1 MSFTGSTKPLA
12 LITGAANG
20 IGLAT
25 ARNLAAKNYDLVL
38 FDRDQPNLE
47 LAQAELE
54 KLGAKVQIHNLDLS
68 KSHALEGQLETI
80 INQLE
85 IDALVNNAGV
95 GFARTTEQT
104 TLDEWELTFA
114 VNITASFLLCKIIVP
129 QMIKRGGGVIVNV
142 ILAIVIFIGIAWF
155 WGDDFLPAKN
165 LSYGIHP
172 TEISKKMG
180 LQDGDIIVA
189 LDQKEL
195 KDFFELESKIVL
207 EDPKTIQVKRGDS
220 VLSLSIPTTIAAELA
235 NANNS
240 TGFVVPMFPVIV
252 DSIGKAAVVVEGS
265 FQKNDTLLSIN
276 GESVKYQH
284 EFIEVKKKYSDSLV
298 TVIAKRGMD
307 TVTIRTLI
315 NNKAQLGLFVK
326 LPMQLFKT
334 VHQEYSFA
342 EAIPTGIQRCFTT
355 LDNYVTGIKQ
365 IFTGKVNPN
374 DSLGSLIS
382 IGNTF
387 PSQWDWE
394 RFWTLTA
401 VFSIVLGFMNVL
413 PIPALDGGHALFI
426 LFEMITGRKPSD
438 KFMEYAQIAGMVL
451 MLGLMLYA
459 LGLDF
464 WRLFK

>member
-1 MSFTGSTKPLA
+1 MYLA
-12 LITGAANG
+12 AIDLTV
-20 IGLAT
+20 LAT
-25 ARNLAAKNYDLVL
+25 KT
-38 FDRDQPNLE
+38 
-47 LAQAELE
+47 AQF
-54 KLGAKVQIHNLDLS
+54 ILS
-68 KSHALEGQLETI
+68 FS
-80 INQLE
+80 
-85 IDALVNNAGV
+85 
-95 GFARTTEQT
+95 
-104 TLDEWELTFA
+104 
-114 VNITASFLLCKIIVP
+114 IIVILHELGHFIP
-129 QMIKRGGGVIVNV
+129 ARLFGARVEKFYLFFNPGFSLWKKKIGDTEYGLGWIPFGGYVKISGMIDESMDKEQLNKAPESYELRSKPAYQRLIVMLGGVIVNV

-155 WGDDFLPAKN
+155 WGDNFLPAKN

-180 LQDGDIIVA
+180 LKDGDIIVA

-207 EDPKTIQVKRGDS
+207 EDAKTIQVKRGDS
-220 VLSLSIPTTIAAELA
+220 ALSLAIPTTIAAELS
-235 NANNS
+235 NANN
-240 TGFVVPMFPVIV
+240 TTAFVLPLFPVIV
-252 DSIGKAAVVVEGS
+252 DSIGKSAVVVEGS

-276 GESVKYQH
+276 GQSVKYQH

-298 TVIAKRGMD
+298 TVLAKRGMD
-307 TVTIRTLI
+307 TVKIRTLI

-334 VHQEYSFA
+334 VHQDYSFA

-438 KFMEYAQIAGMVL
+438 KFMEYAQIAGMIL
-451 MLGLMLYA
+451 MFGLMLYA

>member
-1 MSFTGSTKPLA
+1 MYLA
-12 LITGAANG
+12 AIDLTV
-20 IGLAT
+20 LAT
-25 ARNLAAKNYDLVL
+25 KT
-38 FDRDQPNLE
+38 
-47 LAQAELE
+47 AQF
-54 KLGAKVQIHNLDLS
+54 ILS
-68 KSHALEGQLETI
+68 FS
-80 INQLE
+80 
-85 IDALVNNAGV
+85 
-95 GFARTTEQT
+95 
-104 TLDEWELTFA
+104 
-114 VNITASFLLCKIIVP
+114 IIVVLHELGHFIP
-129 QMIKRGGGVIVNV
+129 ARLFGARVEKFYLFFNPGFSLWKKKIGDTEYGLGWIPFGGYVKISGMIDESMDKEQLNKAPEAYELRSKPAYQRLIVMLGGVIVNV

-155 WGDDFLPAKN
+155 LGDNFLPAKN
-165 LSYGIHP
+165 VSYGIHVS
-172 TEISKKMG
+172 ELSKKMG
-180 LQDGDIIVA
+180 MQDGDIIVG

-207 EDPKTIQVKRGDS
+207 ENAKTIQVKRGDS
-220 VLSLSIPTTIAAELA
+220 MLDLTIPATLAADLSNTNNTTAFVLPL
-235 NANNS
+235 
-240 TGFVVPMFPVIV
+240 FPVIV
-252 DSIGKAAVVVEGS
+252 DSIGKSAVVVEGS
-265 FQKNDTLLSIN
+265 FQKNDTLISIN
-276 GESVKYQH
+276 GQSVKFQH

-298 TVIAKRGMD
+298 TIIAKRGMD
-307 TVTIRTLI
+307 TVKIRTLI

-326 LPMQLFKT
+326 LPMQLFNT
-334 VHQEYSFA
+334 VHQDYSFA
-342 EAIPTGIQRCFTT
+342 EAIPTGVKRCFTT

-438 KFMEYAQIAGMVL
+438 KFMEYAQIAGMIL
-451 MLGLMLYA
+451 MFGLMLYA

>member
-1 MSFTGSTKPLA
+1 MYLA
-12 LITGAANG
+12 AIDLTV
-20 IGLAT
+20 LAT
-25 ARNLAAKNYDLVL
+25 KT
-38 FDRDQPNLE
+38 
-47 LAQAELE
+47 AQF
-54 KLGAKVQIHNLDLS
+54 ILS
-68 KSHALEGQLETI
+68 FS
-80 INQLE
+80 
-85 IDALVNNAGV
+85 
-95 GFARTTEQT
+95 
-104 TLDEWELTFA
+104 
-114 VNITASFLLCKIIVP
+114 IIVVLHELGHFIP
-129 QMIKRGGGVIVNV
+129 ARLFGARVEKFYLFFNPGFSLWKKKIGDTEYGLGWIPFGGYVKISGMIDESMDKEQMNKAPESYELRSKPAYQRLIVMLGGVIVNV

-307 TVTIRTLI
+307 TVKIRTLI

-413 PIPALDGGHALFI
+413 PIPALDGGHDLFI

-438 KFMEYAQIAGMVL
+438 KFMEYAQIAGMIL
-451 MLGLMLYA
+451 MFGLMLYA

>member
-1 MSFTGSTKPLA
+1 MYLA
-12 LITGAANG
+12 AIDLTV
-20 IGLAT
+20 LAT
-25 ARNLAAKNYDLVL
+25 KT
-38 FDRDQPNLE
+38 
-47 LAQAELE
+47 AQF
-54 KLGAKVQIHNLDLS
+54 ILS
-68 KSHALEGQLETI
+68 FS
-80 INQLE
+80 
-85 IDALVNNAGV
+85 
-95 GFARTTEQT
+95 
-104 TLDEWELTFA
+104 
-114 VNITASFLLCKIIVP
+114 IIVVLHELGHFIP
-129 QMIKRGGGVIVNV
+129 ARLFGARVEKFYLFFNPGFSLWKKKIGDTEYGLGWIPFGGYVKISGMIDESMDKEQMNKAPESYELRSKPAYQRLIVMLGGVIVNV

-180 LQDGDIIVA
+180 LQDGDIIVS

-195 KDFFELESKIVL
+195 KDFFELESKLVL
-207 EDPKTIQVKRGDS
+207 EDPKTIQIKRGDS
-220 VLSLSIPTTIAAELA
+220 VLSLPIPTTIAAELS
-235 NANNS
+235 NANN
-240 TGFVVPMFPVIV
+240 TTAFVVPLFPVIV
-252 DSIGKAAVVVEGS
+252 DSIGKSAVMVEGS

-276 GESVKYQH
+276 GQSIQFQH

-298 TVIAKRGMD
+298 TILAKRGMD
-307 TVTIRTLI
+307 TVKIRTLI

-334 VHQEYSFA
+334 EHQAYSFA

-438 KFMEYAQIAGMVL
+438 KFMEYAQIAGMIL
-451 MLGLMLYA
+451 MFGLMLYA

>member
-1 MSFTGSTKPLA
+1 MYLA
-12 LITGAANG
+12 AIDLTV
-20 IGLAT
+20 LAT
-25 ARNLAAKNYDLVL
+25 KT
-38 FDRDQPNLE
+38 
-47 LAQAELE
+47 AQF
-54 KLGAKVQIHNLDLS
+54 ILS
-68 KSHALEGQLETI
+68 FS
-80 INQLE
+80 
-85 IDALVNNAGV
+85 
-95 GFARTTEQT
+95 
-104 TLDEWELTFA
+104 
-114 VNITASFLLCKIIVP
+114 IIVVLHELGHFIP
-129 QMIKRGGGVIVNV
+129 ARLFGARVEKFYLFFNPGFSLWKKKIGETEYGLGWIPFGGYVKISGMIDESMDKEQMNKAPESFELRSKPAYQRLIVMLGGVIVNV

-155 WGDDFLPAKN
+155 WGDDFLPSKN

-180 LQDGDIIVA
+180 LQDGDIIVG

-207 EDPKTIQVKRGDS
+207 EDAKTIQIKRGDS
-220 VLSLSIPTTIAAELA
+220 LLSLSIPTTIAAELA

-240 TGFVVPMFPVIV
+240 TAFVVPMFPVIV
-252 DSIGKAAVVVEGS
+252 DSIGKTAVVVEGS

-284 EFIEVKKKYSDSLV
+284 EFIEVKNKYSDSLV

-307 TVTIRTLI
+307 TVKIRTLI

-355 LDNYVTGIKQ
+355 LDNYVSGIKQ

-438 KFMEYAQIAGMVL
+438 KFMEYAQIAGMIL
-451 MLGLMLYA
+451 MFGLMLYA

>member
-1 MSFTGSTKPLA
+1 MYLA
-12 LITGAANG
+12 AIDLTV
-20 IGLAT
+20 LAT
-25 ARNLAAKNYDLVL
+25 KT
-38 FDRDQPNLE
+38 
-47 LAQAELE
+47 AQF
-54 KLGAKVQIHNLDLS
+54 ILS
-68 KSHALEGQLETI
+68 FS
-80 INQLE
+80 
-85 IDALVNNAGV
+85 
-95 GFARTTEQT
+95 
-104 TLDEWELTFA
+104 
-114 VNITASFLLCKIIVP
+114 IIVVLHELGHFIP
-129 QMIKRGGGVIVNV
+129 ARLFGARVEKFYLFFNPGFSLWKKKIGDTEYGLGWIPFGGYVKIAGMIDESMDKEQLNKAPESYELRSKPAYQRLIVMLGGVIVNV

-155 WGDDFLPAKN
+155 WGDEFLPAKN

-180 LQDGDIIVA
+180 LKDGDIIMS
-189 LDQKEL
+189 LDQKDL

-207 EDPKTIQVKRGDS
+207 EDAKTIQVKRGDS
-220 VLSLSIPTTIAAELA
+220 VLSLAIPATVASELS
-235 NANNS
+235 NANN
-240 TGFVVPMFPVIV
+240 TTAFVLPLFPVIV
-252 DSIGKAAVVVEGS
+252 DSIGKSAVMVEGN

-276 GESVKYQH
+276 GQSVKYQH

-438 KFMEYAQIAGMVL
+438 KFMEYAQIAGMIL
-451 MLGLMLYA
+451 MFGLMLYA

>member
-1 MSFTGSTKPLA
+1 MYLA
-12 LITGAANG
+12 AIDLTV
-20 IGLAT
+20 LAT
-25 ARNLAAKNYDLVL
+25 KT
-38 FDRDQPNLE
+38 
-47 LAQAELE
+47 AQF
-54 KLGAKVQIHNLDLS
+54 ILS
-68 KSHALEGQLETI
+68 FS
-80 INQLE
+80 
-85 IDALVNNAGV
+85 
-95 GFARTTEQT
+95 
-104 TLDEWELTFA
+104 
-114 VNITASFLLCKIIVP
+114 IIVVLHELGHFIP
-129 QMIKRGGGVIVNV
+129 ARLFGARVEKFYLFFNPGFSLWKKKIGDTEYGLGWIPFGGYVKIAGMIDESMDKEQLNKAPESYELRSKPAYQRLVVMLGGVLVNV

-155 WGDDFLPAKN
+155 WGDNFLPAKN

-180 LQDGDIIVA
+180 LKDGDIIEG

-207 EDPKTIQVKRGDS
+207 DNAKTIQIKRGDS
-220 VLSLSIPTTIAAELA
+220 VLSLAIPTTIAAELS
-235 NANNS
+235 NANN
-240 TGFVVPMFPVIV
+240 TTAFVLPLFPVIV
-252 DSIGKAAVVVEGS
+252 DSIGKSAVVVEGS

-276 GESVKYQH
+276 GESVQYQH

-298 TVIAKRGMD
+298 TVVAKRGMD

-326 LPMQLFKT
+326 LPLQLFKT
-334 VHQEYSFA
+334 VHQEYSFT

-438 KFMEYAQIAGMVL
+438 KFMEYAQIAGMIL
-451 MLGLMLYA
+451 MFGLMLYA

>member
-1 MSFTGSTKPLA
+1 MYLA
-12 LITGAANG
+12 AIDLTV
-20 IGLAT
+20 LAT
-25 ARNLAAKNYDLVL
+25 KT
-38 FDRDQPNLE
+38 
-47 LAQAELE
+47 AQF
-54 KLGAKVQIHNLDLS
+54 ILS
-68 KSHALEGQLETI
+68 FS
-80 INQLE
+80 
-85 IDALVNNAGV
+85 
-95 GFARTTEQT
+95 
-104 TLDEWELTFA
+104 
-114 VNITASFLLCKIIVP
+114 IIVVLHELGHFIP
-129 QMIKRGGGVIVNV
+129 ARLFGARVEKFYLFFNPGFSLWKKKIGDTEYGLGWIPFGGYVKISGMIDESMDKEQMNKAPESYELRSKPAYQRLIVMLGGVIVNV

-220 VLSLSIPTTIAAELA
+220 VLSLTFPTTIADELA

-240 TGFVVPMFPVIV
+240 TAFVVPMFPVIV
-252 DSIGKAAVVVEGS
+252 DSIGKTAVVVEGS

-276 GESVKYQH
+276 GQSVKYQH

-298 TVIAKRGMD
+298 TILAKRGMD
-307 TVTIRTLI
+307 TVKIRTLI

-438 KFMEYAQIAGMVL
+438 KFMEYAQIAGMIL
-451 MLGLMLYA
+451 MFGLMLYA

>member
-1 MSFTGSTKPLA
+1 MYLA
-12 LITGAANG
+12 AIDLTV
-20 IGLAT
+20 LAT
-25 ARNLAAKNYDLVL
+25 KT
-38 FDRDQPNLE
+38 
-47 LAQAELE
+47 AQF
-54 KLGAKVQIHNLDLS
+54 ILS
-68 KSHALEGQLETI
+68 FS
-80 INQLE
+80 
-85 IDALVNNAGV
+85 
-95 GFARTTEQT
+95 
-104 TLDEWELTFA
+104 
-114 VNITASFLLCKIIVP
+114 IIVVLHELGHFIP
-129 QMIKRGGGVIVNV
+129 ARLFGARVEKFYLFFNPGFSLWKKKIGDTEYGLGWIPFGGYVKISGMIDESMDKEQMNKAPESYELRSKPAYQRLIVMLGGVIVNV

-155 WGDDFLPAKN
+155 WGDNFLPAKN

-180 LQDGDIIVA
+180 LQDGDIIVG

-207 EDPKTIQVKRGDS
+207 EDAKTIQIKRGDS
-220 VLSLSIPTTIAAELA
+220 TLSLAIPTTVADELS
-235 NANNS
+235 NANNA
-240 TGFVVPMFPVIV
+240 TAFVLPLFPVIV
-252 DSIGKAAVVVEGS
+252 DSIGKSAVMVEGS

-307 TVTIRTLI
+307 TVTVRTLI

-451 MLGLMLYA
+451 MFGLMLYA

>member
-1 MSFTGSTKPLA
+1 MYLA
-12 LITGAANG
+12 AIDLTV
-20 IGLAT
+20 LAT
-25 ARNLAAKNYDLVL
+25 KT
-38 FDRDQPNLE
+38 
-47 LAQAELE
+47 AQF
-54 KLGAKVQIHNLDLS
+54 ILS
-68 KSHALEGQLETI
+68 FS
-80 INQLE
+80 
-85 IDALVNNAGV
+85 
-95 GFARTTEQT
+95 
-104 TLDEWELTFA
+104 
-114 VNITASFLLCKIIVP
+114 IIVVLHELGHFIP
-129 QMIKRGGGVIVNV
+129 ARLFGARVEKFYLFFNPGFSLWKKKIGDTEYGLGWIPFGGYVKISGMIDESMDKEQMNKAPESYELRSKPAYQRLIVMLGGVIVNV

-155 WGDDFLPAKN
+155 WGDNFLPAKN

-180 LQDGDIIVA
+180 LKDGDIIA
-189 LDQKEL
+189 GLDQKEL

-207 EDPKTIQVKRGDS
+207 DNAKTIQIKRGDS
-220 VLSLSIPTTIAAELA
+220 VLSLAIPTTIAAELS
-235 NANNS
+235 NANN
-240 TGFVVPMFPVIV
+240 TTAFVLPLFPVIV
-252 DSIGKAAVVVEGS
+252 DSIGKSAVVVEGS

-276 GESVKYQH
+276 GECVQYQH

-298 TVIAKRGMD
+298 TVVAKRGMD

-326 LPMQLFKT
+326 LPLQLFKT
-334 VHQEYSFA
+334 VHQEYSFT

-365 IFTGKVNPN
+365 IFTGKINPN

-438 KFMEYAQIAGMVL
+438 KFMEYAQIAGMIL
-451 MLGLMLYA
+451 MFGLMLYA

>member
-1 MSFTGSTKPLA
+1 MYLA
-12 LITGAANG
+12 AIDLTV
-20 IGLAT
+20 LAT
-25 ARNLAAKNYDLVL
+25 KT
-38 FDRDQPNLE
+38 
-47 LAQAELE
+47 AQF
-54 KLGAKVQIHNLDLS
+54 ILS
-68 KSHALEGQLETI
+68 FS
-80 INQLE
+80 
-85 IDALVNNAGV
+85 
-95 GFARTTEQT
+95 
-104 TLDEWELTFA
+104 
-114 VNITASFLLCKIIVP
+114 IIVVLHELGHFIP
-129 QMIKRGGGVIVNV
+129 ARLFGARVEKFYLFFNPGFSLWKKKIGDTEYGLGWIPFGGYVKISGMIDESMDKEQMNKAPESYELRSKPAYQRLIVMLGGVIVNV

-155 WGDDFLPAKN
+155 WGDNFLPAKN

-180 LQDGDIIVA
+180 LQDGDIIVG

-207 EDPKTIQVKRGDS
+207 EDAKTIQIKRGDS
-220 VLSLSIPTTIAAELA
+220 LLSLSIPTTVGAELS
-235 NANNS
+235 NANNA
-240 TGFVVPMFPVIV
+240 TAFVLPLFPVIV
-252 DSIGKAAVVVEGS
+252 DSIGKSAVMVEGS

-298 TVIAKRGMD
+298 TVIAKRGLD
-307 TVTIRTLI
+307 TVTVRTLI

-334 VHQEYSFA
+334 VHQAYSFA

-438 KFMEYAQIAGMVL
+438 KFMEYAQIAGMIL
-451 MLGLMLYA
+451 MFGLMLYA

>member
-1 MSFTGSTKPLA
+1 MYLA
-12 LITGAANG
+12 AIDLTV
-20 IGLAT
+20 LAT
-25 ARNLAAKNYDLVL
+25 KT
-38 FDRDQPNLE
+38 
-47 LAQAELE
+47 AQF
-54 KLGAKVQIHNLDLS
+54 ILS
-68 KSHALEGQLETI
+68 FS
-80 INQLE
+80 
-85 IDALVNNAGV
+85 
-95 GFARTTEQT
+95 
-104 TLDEWELTFA
+104 
-114 VNITASFLLCKIIVP
+114 IIVVLHELGHFIP
-129 QMIKRGGGVIVNV
+129 ARLFGARVEKFYLFFNPGFSLWKKKIGDTEYGLGWIPFGGYVKISGMIDESMDKEQLNKAPESYELRSKPAYQRLIVMLGGVIVNV

-155 WGDDFLPAKN
+155 WGDNFLPAKN

-172 TEISKKMG
+172 SEISKKMG
-180 LQDGDIIVA
+180 LKDGDIIVA

-207 EDPKTIQVKRGDS
+207 EDAKTIQVKRGDS
-220 VLSLSIPTTIAAELA
+220 VLSLAIPITVAAELS
-235 NANNS
+235 NANN
-240 TGFVVPMFPVIV
+240 TTAFVMPLFPVIV
-252 DSIGKAAVVVEGS
+252 DSIGKSAVVVEGR

-326 LPMQLFKT
+326 LPLQLFKT
-334 VHQEYSFA
+334 VHQDYSFA

-438 KFMEYAQIAGMVL
+438 KFMEYAQIAGMIL
-451 MLGLMLYA
+451 MFGLMLYA

>member
-1 MSFTGSTKPLA
+1 MYLA
-12 LITGAANG
+12 AIDLTV
-20 IGLAT
+20 LAT
-25 ARNLAAKNYDLVL
+25 KT
-38 FDRDQPNLE
+38 
-47 LAQAELE
+47 AQF
-54 KLGAKVQIHNLDLS
+54 ILS
-68 KSHALEGQLETI
+68 FS
-80 INQLE
+80 
-85 IDALVNNAGV
+85 
-95 GFARTTEQT
+95 
-104 TLDEWELTFA
+104 
-114 VNITASFLLCKIIVP
+114 IIVVLHELGHFIP
-129 QMIKRGGGVIVNV
+129 ARLFGARVEKFYLFFNPGFSLWKKKIGDTEYGLGWIPFGGYVKISGMIDESMDKDQLNKAPEAYELRSKPAYQRLIVMLGGVIVNV

-155 WGDDFLPAKN
+155 WGDNFLPSKN
-165 LSYGIHP
+165 VSYGIHVS
-172 TEISKKMG
+172 ELSKKMG
-180 LQDGDIIVA
+180 MQDGDIIVG

-207 EDPKTIQVKRGDS
+207 ENAKTIQVKRGDS
-220 VLSLSIPTTIAAELA
+220 MLDLTIPATLAADLSNTNNTTAFVLPL
-235 NANNS
+235 
-240 TGFVVPMFPVIV
+240 FPVIV
-252 DSIGKAAVVVEGS
+252 DSIGKSAVVVEGS
-265 FQKNDTLLSIN
+265 FQKNDTLISIN
-276 GESVKYQH
+276 GQSVKFQH

-298 TVIAKRGMD
+298 TIIAKRGMD
-307 TVTIRTLI
+307 TVKIRTLI

-342 EAIPTGIQRCFTT
+342 EAIPTGVKRCFTT

-438 KFMEYAQIAGMVL
+438 KFMEYAQIAGMIL
-451 MLGLMLYA
+451 MFGLMLYA

>member
-1 MSFTGSTKPLA
+1 MYLA
-12 LITGAANG
+12 AIDLTV
-20 IGLAT
+20 LAT
-25 ARNLAAKNYDLVL
+25 KT
-38 FDRDQPNLE
+38 
-47 LAQAELE
+47 AQF
-54 KLGAKVQIHNLDLS
+54 ILS
-68 KSHALEGQLETI
+68 FS
-80 INQLE
+80 
-85 IDALVNNAGV
+85 
-95 GFARTTEQT
+95 
-104 TLDEWELTFA
+104 
-114 VNITASFLLCKIIVP
+114 IIVVLHELGHFIP
-129 QMIKRGGGVIVNV
+129 ARLFGARVEKFYLFFNPGFSLWKKKIGDTEYGLGWIPFGGYVKISGMIDESMDKEQMNKAPESYELRSKPAYQRLIVMLGGVIVNV

-155 WGDDFLPAKN
+155 WGDNFLPAKN

-180 LQDGDIIVA
+180 LQDGDIIVG

-207 EDPKTIQVKRGDS
+207 EDAKTIQIKRGDS
-220 VLSLSIPTTIAAELA
+220 TLSLAIPTTVAAELS
-235 NANNS
+235 NANNA
-240 TGFVVPMFPVIV
+240 TALVLPLFPVIV
-252 DSIGKAAVVVEGS
+252 DSIGRSAVMVEGS

-307 TVTIRTLI
+307 TVTVRTLI

-334 VHQEYSFA
+334 VHQAYSFA

-451 MLGLMLYA
+451 MFGLMLYA

>member
-1 MSFTGSTKPLA
+1 MYLA
-12 LITGAANG
+12 AIDLTV
-20 IGLAT
+20 LAT
-25 ARNLAAKNYDLVL
+25 KT
-38 FDRDQPNLE
+38 
-47 LAQAELE
+47 AQF
-54 KLGAKVQIHNLDLS
+54 ILS
-68 KSHALEGQLETI
+68 FS
-80 INQLE
+80 
-85 IDALVNNAGV
+85 
-95 GFARTTEQT
+95 
-104 TLDEWELTFA
+104 
-114 VNITASFLLCKIIVP
+114 IIVVLHELGHFIP
-129 QMIKRGGGVIVNV
+129 ARLFGARVEKFYLFFNPGFSLWKKKIGDTEYGLGWIPFGGYVKISGMIDESMDKEQMNKAPESFELRSKPAYQRLIVMLGGVIVNV

-220 VLSLSIPTTIAAELA
+220 VLSLPIPTSIAAELS
-235 NANNS
+235 NANN
-240 TGFVVPMFPVIV
+240 TTAFVVPLFPVIV
-252 DSIGKAAVVVEGS
+252 DSIGKSAVVVEGS

-276 GESVKYQH
+276 GQSIQFQH

-298 TVIAKRGMD
+298 TILAKRGMD
-307 TVTIRTLI
+307 TVKIRTLI

-334 VHQEYSFA
+334 VHQAYSFA

-438 KFMEYAQIAGMVL
+438 KFMEYAQIAGMIL
-451 MLGLMLYA
+451 MFGLMLYA

>member
-1 MSFTGSTKPLA
+1 MYLA
-12 LITGAANG
+12 AIDLTV
-20 IGLAT
+20 LAT
-25 ARNLAAKNYDLVL
+25 KT
-38 FDRDQPNLE
+38 
-47 LAQAELE
+47 AQF
-54 KLGAKVQIHNLDLS
+54 ILS
-68 KSHALEGQLETI
+68 FS
-80 INQLE
+80 
-85 IDALVNNAGV
+85 
-95 GFARTTEQT
+95 
-104 TLDEWELTFA
+104 
-114 VNITASFLLCKIIVP
+114 IIVVLHELGHFIP
-129 QMIKRGGGVIVNV
+129 ARLFGARVEKFYLFFNPGFSLWKKKIGDTEYGLGWIPFGGYVKIAGMIDESMDKEQLNKAPESYELRSKPAYQRLIVMLGGVIVNV

-155 WGDDFLPAKN
+155 WGDEFLPAKN

-180 LQDGDIIVA
+180 LKEGDIIMS

-207 EDPKTIQVKRGDS
+207 EDAKTIQVKRGDS
-220 VLSLSIPTTIAAELA
+220 LLSLAIPTTVASELS
-235 NANNS
+235 NANN
-240 TGFVVPMFPVIV
+240 TTAFVLPLFPVIV
-252 DSIGKAAVVVEGS
+252 DSIGKSAVMVEGN

-276 GESVKYQH
+276 GQSVKYQH

-382 IGNTF
+382 IGNTL

-438 KFMEYAQIAGMVL
+438 KFMEYAQIAGMIL
-451 MLGLMLYA
+451 MFGLMLYA

>member
-1 MSFTGSTKPLA
+1 MYLA
-12 LITGAANG
+12 AIDLTV
-20 IGLAT
+20 LAT
-25 ARNLAAKNYDLVL
+25 KT
-38 FDRDQPNLE
+38 
-47 LAQAELE
+47 AQF
-54 KLGAKVQIHNLDLS
+54 ILS
-68 KSHALEGQLETI
+68 FS
-80 INQLE
+80 
-85 IDALVNNAGV
+85 
-95 GFARTTEQT
+95 
-104 TLDEWELTFA
+104 
-114 VNITASFLLCKIIVP
+114 IIVVLHELGHFIP
-129 QMIKRGGGVIVNV
+129 ARLFGARVEKFYLFFNPGFSLWKKKIGDTEYGLGWIPFGGYVKISGMIDESMDKEQMNKAPESFELRSKPAYQRLIVMLGGVIVNV

-220 VLSLSIPTTIAAELA
+220 VLSLAIPTTIAAELS
-235 NANNS
+235 NANN
-240 TGFVVPMFPVIV
+240 TTAFVVPLFPVIV
-252 DSIGKAAVVVEGS
+252 DSIGKSAVVVEGS

-276 GESVKYQH
+276 GESIKYQH

-298 TVIAKRGMD
+298 TILAKRGMD

-334 VHQEYSFA
+334 VHQKYNFA

-426 LFEMITGRKPSD
+426 LFEMITRRKPSD
-438 KFMEYAQIAGMVL
+438 KFMEYAQIAGMIL
-451 MLGLMLYA
+451 MFGLMLYA

>member
-1 MSFTGSTKPLA
+1 MYLA
-12 LITGAANG
+12 AIDLTV
-20 IGLAT
+20 LAT
-25 ARNLAAKNYDLVL
+25 KT
-38 FDRDQPNLE
+38 
-47 LAQAELE
+47 AQF
-54 KLGAKVQIHNLDLS
+54 ILS
-68 KSHALEGQLETI
+68 FS
-80 INQLE
+80 
-85 IDALVNNAGV
+85 
-95 GFARTTEQT
+95 
-104 TLDEWELTFA
+104 
-114 VNITASFLLCKIIVP
+114 IIVVLHELGHFIP
-129 QMIKRGGGVIVNV
+129 ARLFGARVEKFYLFFNPGFSLWKKKIGDTEYGLGWIPFGGYVKISGMIDESMDKEQMNKAPESYELRSKPAYQRLIVMLGGVIVNV

-155 WGDDFLPAKN
+155 WGDNFLPAKN

-180 LQDGDIIVA
+180 LQDGDIIVG

-207 EDPKTIQVKRGDS
+207 EDAKTIQIKRGDS
-220 VLSLSIPTTIAAELA
+220 TLSLAIPTTVAAELS
-235 NANNS
+235 NANNA
-240 TGFVVPMFPVIV
+240 TAFVLPLFPVIV
-252 DSIGKAAVVVEGS
+252 DSIGKSAVMVEGS

-307 TVTIRTLI
+307 TVTVRTLI

-451 MLGLMLYA
+451 MFGLMLYA

>member
-1 MSFTGSTKPLA
+1 MYLA
-12 LITGAANG
+12 AIDLTV
-20 IGLAT
+20 LAT
-25 ARNLAAKNYDLVL
+25 KT
-38 FDRDQPNLE
+38 
-47 LAQAELE
+47 AQF
-54 KLGAKVQIHNLDLS
+54 ILS
-68 KSHALEGQLETI
+68 FS
-80 INQLE
+80 
-85 IDALVNNAGV
+85 
-95 GFARTTEQT
+95 
-104 TLDEWELTFA
+104 
-114 VNITASFLLCKIIVP
+114 IIVVLHELGHFIP
-129 QMIKRGGGVIVNV
+129 ARLFGARVEKFYLFFNPGFSLWKKKIGDTEYGLGWIPFGGYVKISGMIDESMDKEQMNKAPESYELRSKPAYQRLIVMLGGVIVNV

-180 LQDGDIIVA
+180 LQDGDIIVG

-220 VLSLSIPTTIAAELA
+220 VLSLSIPTTIAAELM
-235 NANNS
+235 NANN
-240 TGFVVPMFPVIV
+240 TTAFVVPLFPVIV
-252 DSIGKAAVVVEGS
+252 DSIGKSAVVVEGS

-276 GESVKYQH
+276 GQSIQFQH

-298 TVIAKRGMD
+298 TILAKRGMD
-307 TVTIRTLI
+307 TVKIRTLI

-334 VHQEYSFA
+334 EHQAYSFV

-355 LDNYVTGIKQ
+355 LDNYVNGIKQ

-438 KFMEYAQIAGMVL
+438 KFMEYAQIAGMIL
-451 MLGLMLYA
+451 MFGLMLYA

>member
-1 MSFTGSTKPLA
+1 MYLA
-12 LITGAANG
+12 AIDLTV
-20 IGLAT
+20 LAT
-25 ARNLAAKNYDLVL
+25 KT
-38 FDRDQPNLE
+38 
-47 LAQAELE
+47 AQF
-54 KLGAKVQIHNLDLS
+54 ILS
-68 KSHALEGQLETI
+68 FS
-80 INQLE
+80 
-85 IDALVNNAGV
+85 
-95 GFARTTEQT
+95 
-104 TLDEWELTFA
+104 
-114 VNITASFLLCKIIVP
+114 IIVVLHELGHFIP
-129 QMIKRGGGVIVNV
+129 ARLFGARVEKFYLFFNPGFSLWKKKIGETEYGLGWIPFGGYVKIAGMIDESMDKEQLNKAPESYELRSKPAYQRLIVMLGGVIVNV

-155 WGDDFLPAKN
+155 WGDEFLPAKN

-180 LQDGDIIVA
+180 LKEGDIIMS

-207 EDPKTIQVKRGDS
+207 EDAKTIQVKRGDS
-220 VLSLSIPTTIAAELA
+220 LLSLAIPTTVASELS
-235 NANNS
+235 NANN
-240 TGFVVPMFPVIV
+240 TTAFVLPLFPVIV
-252 DSIGKAAVVVEGS
+252 DSIGKSAVMVEGN

-276 GESVKYQH
+276 GQSVKYQH

-438 KFMEYAQIAGMVL
+438 KFMEYAQIAGMIL
-451 MLGLMLYA
+451 MFGLMLYA

>member
-1 MSFTGSTKPLA
+1 MYLA
-12 LITGAANG
+12 AIDLTV
-20 IGLAT
+20 LAT
-25 ARNLAAKNYDLVL
+25 KT
-38 FDRDQPNLE
+38 
-47 LAQAELE
+47 AQF
-54 KLGAKVQIHNLDLS
+54 ILS
-68 KSHALEGQLETI
+68 FS
-80 INQLE
+80 
-85 IDALVNNAGV
+85 
-95 GFARTTEQT
+95 
-104 TLDEWELTFA
+104 
-114 VNITASFLLCKIIVP
+114 IIVVLHELGHFIP
-129 QMIKRGGGVIVNV
+129 ARLFGARVEKFYLFFNPGFSLWKKKIGETEYGLGWIPFGGYVKISGMIDESMDKEQLNKAPESYELRSKPAYQRLIVMLGGVIVNV

-165 LSYGIHP
+165 LSYGIHVS
-172 TEISKKMG
+172 EVSKKMG
-180 LQDGDIIVA
+180 LKDGDIIVS

-195 KDFFELESKIVL
+195 NDFFELESKIVL
-207 EDPKTIQVKRGDS
+207 EDAKTIQVKRGDS
-220 VLSLSIPTTIAAELA
+220 VLSLAIPTTVAAELS
-235 NANNS
+235 NANNT
-240 TGFVVPMFPVIV
+240 TGFVMPLFPVIV
-252 DSIGKAAVVVEGS
+252 DSIGKSAVVVEGS

-276 GESVKYQH
+276 GQSVKYQH
-284 EFIEVKKKYSDSLV
+284 EFIEVKKQYSDSLV
-298 TVIAKRGMD
+298 TILAKRGMD
-307 TVTIRTLI
+307 TVKIRTLI

-326 LPMQLFKT
+326 LPMQLFQT
-334 VHQEYSFA
+334 VHQSYSFV

-438 KFMEYAQIAGMVL
+438 KFMEYAQIAGMIL
-451 MLGLMLYA
+451 MFGLMLYA

>member
-1 MSFTGSTKPLA
+1 V
-12 LITGAANG
+12 
-20 IGLAT
+20 LAT
-25 ARNLAAKNYDLVL
+25 KT
-38 FDRDQPNLE
+38 
-47 LAQAELE
+47 AQF
-54 KLGAKVQIHNLDLS
+54 ILS
-68 KSHALEGQLETI
+68 FS
-80 INQLE
+80 
-85 IDALVNNAGV
+85 
-95 GFARTTEQT
+95 
-104 TLDEWELTFA
+104 
-114 VNITASFLLCKIIVP
+114 IIVVLHELGHFIP
-129 QMIKRGGGVIVNV
+129 ARLFGARVEKFYLFFNPGFSLWKKKIGDTEYGLGWIPFGGYVKISGMIDESMDKEQMNKAPESYELRSKPAYQRLIVMLGGVIVNV

-220 VLSLSIPTTIAAELA
+220 VLSLSISTTIAAELA

-307 TVTIRTLI
+307 TVKIRTLI

-438 KFMEYAQIAGMVL
+438 KFMEYAQIAGMIL
-451 MLGLMLYA
+451 MFGLMLYA

>member
-1 MSFTGSTKPLA
+1 MYLA
-12 LITGAANG
+12 AIDLTV
-20 IGLAT
+20 LAT
-25 ARNLAAKNYDLVL
+25 KT
-38 FDRDQPNLE
+38 
-47 LAQAELE
+47 AQF
-54 KLGAKVQIHNLDLS
+54 ILS
-68 KSHALEGQLETI
+68 FS
-80 INQLE
+80 
-85 IDALVNNAGV
+85 
-95 GFARTTEQT
+95 
-104 TLDEWELTFA
+104 
-114 VNITASFLLCKIIVP
+114 IIVVLHELGHFIP
-129 QMIKRGGGVIVNV
+129 ARLFGARVEKFYLFFNPGFSLWKKKIGDTEYGLGWIPFGGYVKISGMIDESMDKEQMNKAPESYELRSKPAYQRLIVMLGGVIVNV

-195 KDFFELESKIVL
+195 KDFFELESKLVL
-207 EDPKTIQVKRGDS
+207 EDAKTIQIKRGDS
-220 VLSLSIPTTIAAELA
+220 VLSLPIPTTIAAELS
-235 NANNS
+235 NANN
-240 TGFVVPMFPVIV
+240 TTAFVVPLFPVIV
-252 DSIGKAAVVVEGS
+252 DSIGKSAVMVEGS

-276 GESVKYQH
+276 GQSIQFQH

-298 TVIAKRGMD
+298 TILAKRGMD
-307 TVTIRTLI
+307 TVKIRTLI

-334 VHQEYSFA
+334 EHQAYSFA

-438 KFMEYAQIAGMVL
+438 KFMEYAQIAGMIL
-451 MLGLMLYA
+451 MFGLMLYA

>member
-1 MSFTGSTKPLA
+1 MYLA
-12 LITGAANG
+12 AIDLTV
-20 IGLAT
+20 LAT
-25 ARNLAAKNYDLVL
+25 KT
-38 FDRDQPNLE
+38 
-47 LAQAELE
+47 AQF
-54 KLGAKVQIHNLDLS
+54 ILS
-68 KSHALEGQLETI
+68 FS
-80 INQLE
+80 
-85 IDALVNNAGV
+85 
-95 GFARTTEQT
+95 
-104 TLDEWELTFA
+104 
-114 VNITASFLLCKIIVP
+114 IIVVLHELGHFIP
-129 QMIKRGGGVIVNV
+129 ARLFGARVEKFYLFFNPGFSLWKKKIGDTEYGLGWIPFGGYVKISGMIDESMDKEQMNKAPESYELRSKPAYQRLIVMLGGVIVNV

-155 WGDDFLPAKN
+155 WGDNFLPAKN

-180 LQDGDIIVA
+180 LQDGDIIVG

-195 KDFFELESKIVL
+195 KDFFELESKIIL
-207 EDPKTIQVKRGDS
+207 EDAKTIQIKRGDS
-220 VLSLSIPTTIAAELA
+220 LLSLSIPTTVAAELS
-235 NANNS
+235 NANNA
-240 TGFVVPMFPVIV
+240 TAFVLPLFPVIV
-252 DSIGKAAVVVEGS
+252 DSIGKSAVMVEGS

-307 TVTIRTLI
+307 TVTVRTLI
-315 NNKAQLGLFVK
+315 NNKAQLGLFEK

-451 MLGLMLYA
+451 MFGLMLYA

>member
-1 MSFTGSTKPLA
+1 MYLAAIDLTVLATKTAQFILSFSIIVVLHELGHFIPARLF
-12 LITGAANG
+12 GARVEKFYLFFNPGFTLWKKKIGETEYG
-20 IGLAT
+20 IGWIPFGGYVKIAGMIDESMDKEQLNKAPE
-25 ARNLAAKNYDLVL
+25 AY
-38 FDRDQPNLE
+38 E
-47 LAQAELE
+47 LR
-54 KLGAKVQIHNLDLS
+54 S
-68 KSHALEGQLETI
+68 KPAYQRL
-80 INQLE
+80 
-85 IDALVNNAGV
+85 
-95 GFARTTEQT
+95 
-104 TLDEWELTFA
+104 
-114 VNITASFLLCKIIVP
+114 IV
-129 QMIKRGGGVIVNV
+129 MLGGVIVNA
-142 ILAIVIFIGIAWF
+142 ILAIIIFIGIAWF
-155 WGDDFLPAKN
+155 WGDNFLPSKN
-165 LSYGIHP
+165 LSYGVHA
-172 TEISKKMG
+172 TEVSKKMG
-180 LQDGDIIVA
+180 IQDGDIIVS
-189 LDQKEL
+189 LDQQEL
-195 KDFFELESKIVL
+195 TDFFELESKIVI
-207 EDPKTIQVKRGDS
+207 DAAKTIQVQRGDS
-220 VLSLSIPTTIAAELA
+220 MINLTIPSTVAAELS

-240 TGFVVPMFPVIV
+240 TAFVLPLFPVIV
-252 DSIGKAAVVVEGS
+252 DSIGKTAVVVEGS

-276 GESVKYQH
+276 GQSVRYQH
-284 EFIEVKKKYSDSLV
+284 EFIEVKKNFSDSLV
-298 TVIAKRGMD
+298 TVLAKRGTD
-307 TVTIRTLI
+307 TVKIRTLI

-334 VHQEYSFA
+334 VHQDYNFM
-342 EAIPTGIQRCFTT
+342 EAIPKGVQRCIST

-438 KFMEYAQIAGMVL
+438 KFMEYAQIAGMIL
-451 MLGLMLYA
+451 MFGLMLYA

>member
-1 MSFTGSTKPLA
+1 MYLA
-12 LITGAANG
+12 AIDLTV
-20 IGLAT
+20 LAT
-25 ARNLAAKNYDLVL
+25 KT
-38 FDRDQPNLE
+38 
-47 LAQAELE
+47 AQF
-54 KLGAKVQIHNLDLS
+54 ILS
-68 KSHALEGQLETI
+68 FS
-80 INQLE
+80 
-85 IDALVNNAGV
+85 
-95 GFARTTEQT
+95 
-104 TLDEWELTFA
+104 
-114 VNITASFLLCKIIVP
+114 IIVVLHELGHFIP
-129 QMIKRGGGVIVNV
+129 ARLFGSRVEKFYLFFNPGFSLWKKKIGDTEYGLGWIPFGGYVKIAGMIDESMDKEQLNKAPESYELRSKPAYQRLIVMLGGVIVNV

-155 WGDDFLPAKN
+155 WGDEFLPAKN

-180 LQDGDIIVA
+180 LKDGDIIMS

-207 EDPKTIQVKRGDS
+207 EDSKTNQVKRGDS
-220 VLSLSIPTTIAAELA
+220 VLSLAIPATVASELS
-235 NANNS
+235 NANN
-240 TGFVVPMFPVIV
+240 TTAFVLPLFPVIV
-252 DSIGKAAVVVEGS
+252 DSIGKSAVMVEGN

-276 GESVKYQH
+276 GQSVKYQH

-438 KFMEYAQIAGMVL
+438 KFMEYAQIAGMIL
-451 MLGLMLYA
+451 MFGLMLYA

>member
-1 MSFTGSTKPLA
+1 MYLA
-12 LITGAANG
+12 AIDLTV
-20 IGLAT
+20 LAT
-25 ARNLAAKNYDLVL
+25 KT
-38 FDRDQPNLE
+38 
-47 LAQAELE
+47 AQF
-54 KLGAKVQIHNLDLS
+54 ILS
-68 KSHALEGQLETI
+68 FS
-80 INQLE
+80 
-85 IDALVNNAGV
+85 
-95 GFARTTEQT
+95 
-104 TLDEWELTFA
+104 
-114 VNITASFLLCKIIVP
+114 IIVVLHELGHFIP
-129 QMIKRGGGVIVNV
+129 ARLFGARVEKFYLFFNPGFSLWKKKIGETEYGLGWIPFGGYVKISGMIDESMDKEQLNKAPESYELRSKPAYQRLIVMLGGVIVNV
-142 ILAIVIFIGIAWF
+142 ILAIVIFIGIAWY

-165 LSYGIHP
+165 VSYGVHA
-172 TEISKKMG
+172 TELSKNVG
-180 LQDGDIIVA
+180 IQDGDIIVS

-195 KDFFELESKIVL
+195 TDFFELESKIVL
-207 EDPKTIQVKRGDS
+207 ENPKTIQVKRGDS
-220 VLSLSIPTTIAAELA
+220 LLSLAIPSTMAADLA
-235 NANNS
+235 NTNN
-240 TGFVVPMFPVIV
+240 TTAFVLPLFPVIV
-252 DSIGKAAVVVEGS
+252 DSVGKTAVVVEGN

-276 GESVKYQH
+276 GESIQYQH

-298 TVIAKRGMD
+298 TIVAKRGAD
-307 TVTIRTLI
+307 TVKIRTLI

-334 VHQEYSFA
+334 VHQNYSFA
-342 EAIPTGIQRCFTT
+342 EAIPTGVKRCYST
-355 LDNYVTGIKQ
+355 LTNYVTGIKQ

-438 KFMEYAQIAGMVL
+438 KFMEYAQIAGMIL
-451 MLGLMLYA
+451 MFGLMLYA